1 MVNGWSQDY
10 ENYLFA
16 LAEAFKLSCV
26 KKDNQPEIFLD
37 ALASLKS
44 ILFTHSLTE

>member
-26 KKDNQPEIFLD
+26 KKDNQPEIFFYNL
-37 ALASLKS
+37 SHTMS
-44 ILFTHSLTE
+44 HGP